1 MTFDERYAEYLG
13 MIEPALAGYFGRKE
27 GLPFDGLLESMDYSL
42 TAGGK
47 RLRPTLVLEFCR
59 ICGGDVE
66 AALPVACAVEMLHT
80 YSLIHD
86 DLPCMDNDDLRRGK
100 PTNHKVY
107 GECTAVLAGDALQAE
122 AFGTI
127 LRCGLPAER
136 RAECAEY
143 LAGAAGVDGICGG
156 QFMDMRADPP
166 QDEAWLTDLQ
176 GRKTGSLL
184 SAACAMGAAAAGA
197 GEAKTDLA
205 MRSAQPSRY
214 ATTCSTCSA
223 PRLSSASPS
232 APTRRRAR
240 SRSCPST
247 VRKSAPRWSRASR
260 SAPWSWPESSARTS
274 WRSWPRASHTEEVDI
289 DYARCM
295 NMQLTARSLL
305 KIRAVFVTLL

>member
-1 MTFDERYAEYLG
+1 MSFDDRYAEYLG

-27 GLPFDGLLESMDYSL
+27 GFPFDGLLEAMDYSL

-127 LRCGLPAER
+127 LRCGLPTER
-136 RAECAEY
+136 RARCAEY

-156 QFMDMRADPP
+156 QFMDMLPDPP
-166 QDEAWLTDLQ
+166 SDEAWLTDLQ

-197 GEAKTDLA
+197 GEDKTDLA
-205 MRSAQPSRY
+205 LQYGAALGAAFQIRDDMLDVL
-214 ATTCSTCSA
+214 ST
-223 PRLSSASPS
+223 
-232 APTRRRAR
+232 
-240 SRSCPST
+240 
-247 VRKSAPRWSRASR
+247 
-260 SAPWSWPESSARTS
+260 
-274 WRSWPRASHTEEVDI
+274 EVELGKPIGSDEAEGKVTFMSL
-289 DYARCM
+289 YGEKKCAELVER
-295 NMQLTARSLL
+295 LTARAEELAGELGSDFLAEL
-305 KIRAVFVTLL
+305 AARLSHRRS